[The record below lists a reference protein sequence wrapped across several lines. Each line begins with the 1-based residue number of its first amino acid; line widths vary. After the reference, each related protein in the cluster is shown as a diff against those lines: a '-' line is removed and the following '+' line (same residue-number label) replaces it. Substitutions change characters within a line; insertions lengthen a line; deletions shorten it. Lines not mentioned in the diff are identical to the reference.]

1 MTDLDIIKNSI
12 NTLGKINIPAEY
24 VESIAI
30 PVYNV
35 RQELIMLYNSVTDK
49 IKQAEEEK
57 AKAEKNNAKTDNDP
71 NDLKIRIVPDEETAK
86 AEDLSENNQ
95 NGGEV

>member
-12 NTLGKINIPAEY
+12 NTLGKISIPAEY

-30 PVYNV
+30 PIYNV
-35 RQELIMLYNSVTDK
+35 RQELIILYNSVTDK

-71 NDLKIRIVPDEETAK
+71 SDLKIRIVSDEETAE